1 MAGLYVHFPFCAS
14 KCIYCDFYARV
25 RRDWKP
31 YVEALQREISQRAD
45 ELHGVPPTTLY
56 FGGGTPSLLP
66 PPLLAS
72 VAETICEAFGVILP
86 SCPAPTGHLI
96 AEFTVEVNPDDVT
109 PALAAALREMGVN
122 RVSMGVQ
129 SFCDAHLRW
138 MRRRHTA
145 AQAVTAFET
154 LRQAGFGNLSLD
166 LIFGFTGLSGAHWLE
181 SIAQALAL
189 RPEHIS
195 CYQMMGRWADPDE
208 ERCRRQYTLLQER
221 LLAAGYDQYEISNY
235 ALPGFASRH
244 NSAYWTRAPYLG
256 FGAGAHSFDGDRVRS
271 WNTPDIDAY
280 VASRP
285 GGTENLSDQE
295 VLEEKLMLGLRTV
308 SGLAMSTLSPVE
320 RAQIKNTTL
329 EELSRA
335 GKLVVSEDN
344 IRIPKEELFVSDW
357 IISQVFPGNSEPGR
371 SNR

>member
-1 MAGLYVHFPFCAS
+1 MAGLYVHIPFCAS

-31 YVEALQREISQRAD
+31 YVEALQREISQRAN

-72 VAETICEAFGVILP
+72 VAAAAGRSYGV
-86 SCPAPTGHLI
+86 AGF

-109 PALAAALREMGVN
+109 PALAAVLQEMGVN

-145 AQAVTAFET
+145 AQAVAAFET
-154 LRQAGFGNLSLD
+154 LRRAGFGNLSLD
-166 LIFGFTGLSGAHWLE
+166 LIFGFAGLADADWLA
-181 SIAQALAL
+181 SIAQALTL

-208 ERCRRQYTLLQER
+208 ERCRRQYALLQER
-221 LLAAGYDQYEISNY
+221 LLAAGYAQYEISNY

-244 NSAYWTRAPYLG
+244 NSAYWTREPYLG
-256 FGAGAHSFDGDRVRS
+256 FGAGAHSFDGDRLRS

-280 VASRP
+280 IATRP
-285 GGTENLSDQE
+285 GGSERLSDRE
-295 VLEEKLMLGLRTV
+295 ILEEKLMLGLRTV
-308 SGLAMSTLSPVE
+308 AGLPLSALTPEE
-320 RAQIKNTTL
+320 RAQLAQKEPVL
-329 EELSRA
+329 ERLSKT
-335 GKLVVSEDN
+335 GKLMVDADSL
-344 IRIPKEELFVSDW
+344 RIPAGELFVSDG
-357 IISQVFPGNSEPGR
+357 IVREIFPD
-371 SNR
+371 

>member
-72 VAETICEAFGVILP
+72 VAEAICEAF
-86 SCPAPTGHLI
+86 GHLI

-145 AQAVTAFET
+145 AQAVAAFET

-166 LIFGFTGLSGAHWLE
+166 LIFGFTGLSDADWLDT
-181 SIAQALAL
+181 IAQALAL

-195 CYQMMGRWADPDE
+195 CYQMMGRWGDADE

-221 LLAAGYDQYEISNY
+221 LLAAGYGQYEISNY

-256 FGAGAHSFDGDRVRS
+256 FGAGAHSFDGDRRRS
-271 WNTPDIDAY
+271 WNSPDIDAY
-280 VASRP
+280 IAYEMPDQVRHDGEQVRYDGSRP
-285 GGTENLSDQE
+285 GGREMLSDRE

-308 SGLAMSTLSPVE
+308 DGLALSSLSPAE

-335 GKLVVSEDN
+335 GKLLVDN
-344 IRIPKEELFVSDW
+344 GRIRIPVGELFVSDS
-357 IISQVFPGNSEPGR
+357 IIREIFPD
-371 SNR
+371 